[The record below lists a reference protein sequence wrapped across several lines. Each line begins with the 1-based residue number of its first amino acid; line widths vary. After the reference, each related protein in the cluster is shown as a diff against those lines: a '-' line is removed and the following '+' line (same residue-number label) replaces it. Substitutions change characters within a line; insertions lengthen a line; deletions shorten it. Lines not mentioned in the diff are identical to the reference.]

1 MKTVI
6 VIALVL
12 FIIGGLVFLQ
22 FKNKKNRNNA
32 RAASKG
38 AALHL

>member
-22 FKNKKNRNNA
+22 FKNKK
-32 RAASKG
+32 KQK
-38 AALHL
+38 

>member
-22 FKNKKNRNNA
+22 FKNKKKYLR
-32 RAASKG
+32 
-38 AALHL
+38 